1 MSSTT
6 GHTAKVLRTS
16 YQKSVAAYWDS
27 EQAPVNLRLGEVD
40 GLYHHHHG
48 IGDYDP
54 SVLEGPENTRDR
66 RVIEELHRLE
76 TAQAEV
82 LLDHLGGITAQD
94 RLLDAGSGRGGT
106 SFMAHQ
112 RFGCTVDGVT
122 ISEHQV
128 GFANS
133 QAEDRCVAD
142 RVRFH
147 FRNMLDTGLRTGSR
161 RAIWTNETTM
171 YVDLTQLF
179 GEFARLLQRHADQQS
194 TEELAQQR
202 SGQLDVGVGGLF
214 VSQCPVFRVHLRDG
228 AVEGVELVGR
238 QMPCGRAESVQ
249 HLVRRGQR
257 WREVGGEQQQDGVEV
272 RGAAVRAG
280 GQALHLTGPQM
291 QQCAAGARVGDEI
304 DHRGALAAAY
314 EHDLVEVEAARS
326 AGDRAFQAQLQR
338 VEGQHFDAGVQ
349 PVGVVVGDVN
359 DIALSTFD
367 HIGS

>member
-1 MSSTT
+1 MASLT

-40 GLYHHHHG
+40 GLYHHHYG

-54 SVLEGPENTRDR
+54 SVLEGPEDTRDR

-76 TAQAEV
+76 TAQAEI

-122 ISEHQV
+122 ISEYQV

-133 QAEDRCVAD
+133 QAEERGVAD

-161 RAIWTNETTM
+161 RAVWTNETTM
-171 YVDLTQLF
+171 YVDLTELF
-179 GEFARLLQRHADQQS
+179 GEFSRLLEYGGRYVCITGCYNDV
-194 TEELAQQR
+194 TGGR
-202 SGQLDVGVGGLF
+202 SKA
-214 VSQCPVFRVHLRDG
+214 VSRIDEHYTCNVHPRS
-228 AVEGVELVGR
+228 AYFK
-238 QMPCGRAESVQ
+238 
-249 HLVRRGQR
+249 
-257 WREVGGEQQQDGVEV
+257 
-272 RGAAVRAG
+272 
-280 GQALHLTGPQM
+280 
-291 QQCAAGARVGDEI
+291 
-304 DHRGALAAAY
+304 ALAANGLVPIDVV
-314 EHDLVEVEAARS
+314 DLTAQTIPYWELRARS
-326 AGDRAFQAQLQR
+326 SVATGIEDPFLTAYKEGSFHYLLIAADR
-338 VEGQHFDAGVQ
+338 
-349 PVGVVVGDVN
+349 
-359 DIALSTFD
+359 I
-367 HIGS
+367 